1 MKNKKILIRCI
12 CVLCS
17 FLVCFSTTVVV
28 GSIAKKMP
36 TTENKS
42 TEAKA
47 NPTEGATNKETHM
60 TKIPTAPSNVDE
72 ATEIPT
78 QAKTQPATEVI
89 TEIITEPTTQ
99 PLTQPTTQID
109 DSLQPADLT
118 SFLSDMNQTYDSLR
132 DLKCSQLVVVRSMSN
147 DAEVLLYETND
158 EGLWINNT
166 ALATNGY
173 VGSNGVS
180 DESYEGSY
188 ETPRGFFSIGDA
200 FYRNSAPNTGL
211 NSFKITEDTYWVD
224 DPDSKF
230 YNMRVE
236 GAENMDW
243 NSAEHMNS
251 IANYEYG
258 FVINFNMNPI
268 IKRKGSA
275 IFFHIGSSP
284 TAGCVAV
291 SEQMV
296 LNYLSVLDSSK
307 NPYIMIM

>member
-1 MKNKKILIRCI
+1 MKNKKILTGCI

-17 FLVCFSTTVVV
+17 FFMCFSTTVVA
-28 GSIAKKMP
+28 GGIAKKMP
-36 TTENKS
+36 APENESVETKTDS
-42 TEAKA
+42 TESATKPKAKPNK
-47 NPTEGATNKETHM
+47 NPKAPTNADK
-60 TKIPTAPSNVDE
+60 
-72 ATEIPT
+72 ATEAQT
-78 QAKTQPATEVI
+78 QAETQPATELVTEIPTEVI
-89 TEIITEPTTQ
+89 TQPYTQ
-99 PLTQPTTQID
+99 SSTQID

-118 SFLSDMNQTYDSLR
+118 SFLAEMDQTYDSLR
-132 DLKCSQLVVVRSMSN
+132 ALKCSQLVVVRSMSS
-147 DAEVLLYETND
+147 DAEVLLYEMND

-173 VGSNGVS
+173 VGLYGVS
-180 DESYEGSY
+180 SDSCEGSY
-188 ETPRGFFSIGDA
+188 ETPAGFFSIGDA

-211 NSFKITEDTYWVD
+211 NAFKITEDTYWVD
-224 DPDSKF
+224 DPDSDF

-236 GAENMDW
+236 GTENMDW
-243 NSAEHMNS
+243 DSAEHMNS

-268 IKRKGSA
+268 EKGKGSA

-296 LNYLSVLDSSK
+296 LNYLSVLDTSN
-307 NPYIMIM
+307 NPYIIII